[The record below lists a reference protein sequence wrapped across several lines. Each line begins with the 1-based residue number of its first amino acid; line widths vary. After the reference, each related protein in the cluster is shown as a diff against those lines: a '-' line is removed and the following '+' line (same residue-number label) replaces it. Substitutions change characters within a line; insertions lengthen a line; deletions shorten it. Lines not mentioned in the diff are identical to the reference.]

1 MFDKVLI
8 ANRGEIAIRIMR
20 ACKELYVDSLAIYS
34 DTDESALFTKY
45 ADEAVCLN
53 SSILAQSYLDI
64 DKIIDIALENGV
76 DAIHPGYGFLSEN
89 PALGRACDK
98 NNITLIGPNEYAIQ
112 AMGDKIT
119 SKKLMQEQGVP
130 TVPGDKEPI
139 VDMDEARSRAE
150 EIGYPIIIKSSAG
163 GGGIGMRVVYE
174 EDELER
180 AIETTQNLAET
191 TFGDGTV
198 YMEKYIVQPRH
209 IEFQVLADNYG
220 NIIHVCDR
228 ECSIQRRHQKLIE
241 EAPSPIMTDELR
253 AKMGESA
260 VKAAE
265 SVDYNS
271 AGTVEFMYS
280 NGEYYFLEM
289 NTRIQVEHP
298 ITESITS
305 VDLVKEQIRSAT
317 GEELRYTQDD
327 IRVNGHAIECRINA
341 EDPLNDFNPTPGKI
355 VGYRSPGGI
364 GVRMDSG
371 VYNGYTIPSIYDSM
385 IAKLIVHANDRDEA
399 IARMRR
405 ALDEFIVVG
414 VSTTIPFHKAMMQN
428 KNFQKALLHTGFIEE
443 NKLDLQGDIERV
455 VKEDEDRIN
464 ELNATFLPSK
474 KVAAISTSVNTYMER
489 IVEDKK
495 EFDAK
500 QNQ

>member
-1 MFDKVLI
+1 MFDKILI

-20 ACKELYVDSLAIYS
+20 ACKELYTDTVAIYS
-34 DTDESALFTKY
+34 DIDESALFTKY

-64 DKIIDIALENGV
+64 EKIINIALDTGA

-89 PALGRACDK
+89 PGLGRACNEND
-98 NNITLIGPNEYAIQ
+98 ITLIGPNEYAIK

-119 SKKLMQEQGVP
+119 SKQLMEKQGVP
-130 TVPGDKEPI
+130 TVPGDKEEL
-139 VDMDEARSRAE
+139 VDMDEARCRAK
-150 EIGYPIIIKSSAG
+150 EIGYPVIIKSSAG

-180 AIETTQNLAET
+180 AIETTKNLAEA

-198 YMEKYIVQPRH
+198 YMEKFIERPRH
-209 IEFQVLADNYG
+209 IEFQILADNYG
-220 NIIHVCDR
+220 NTIHVCDR

-253 AKMGESA
+253 ERMGESA
-260 VKAAE
+260 VKAAK

-280 NGEYYFLEM
+280 NDEYYFLEM

-298 ITESITS
+298 ITEFITG
-305 VDLVKEQIRSAT
+305 VDLVKEQIRSAA
-317 GEELRYTQDD
+317 GEKLRYTQDD
-327 IRVNGHAIECRINA
+327 ISVSGHAIECRINA
-341 EDPLNDFNPTPGKI
+341 EDPLNEFNPTPGKI

-385 IAKLIVHANDRDEA
+385 IAKLIVHGNDRDEA
-399 IARMRR
+399 IARMKR
-405 ALDEFIVVG
+405 ALNEFIVVG
-414 VSTTIPFHKAMMQN
+414 VSTTIPFHKAMMKN

-443 NKLDLQGDIERV
+443 NKLDLRGDIERL
-455 VKEDEDRIN
+455 VKEDEERVT

-474 KVAAISTSVNTYMER
+474 KVAAISTSVNTYMQR
-489 IVEDKK
+489 IIEDKN
-495 EFDAK
+495 EFETS
-500 QNQ
+500 QNN